1 VLENEKI
8 DDDYS
13 DQRIHLSRR
22 PHDVSSAWIVA
33 AFLGLGLVL
42 AFGAVSLPVGEVAP
56 KTVAASG
63 SNDSAALAEQI
74 GMSPERAR

>member
-1 VLENEKI
+1 MLENAKI
-8 DDDYS
+8 DDD
-13 DQRIHLSRR
+13 RRNHLARQ

-42 AFGAVSLPVGEVAP
+42 AFGAGSLPVGEKVP

-63 SNDSAALAEQI
+63 SNDAPLAEQI
-74 GMSPERAR
+74 GMLPARAR

>member
-1 VLENEKI
+1 MLENEKI
-8 DDDYS
+8 DDDYG
-13 DQRIHLSRR
+13 DRRIHLARQ

-42 AFGAVSLPVGEVAP
+42 AFGAGSLPAGEDVP

-63 SNDSAALAEQI
+63 STDSAPLAEQI
-74 GMSPERAR
+74 GMLPERAR

>member
-1 VLENEKI
+1 MLENEKN
-8 DDDYS
+8 DDDYG
-13 DQRIHLSRR
+13 DRRIHLARQ

-42 AFGAVSLPVGEVAP
+42 AFGAVSLPVGEKVP

-63 SNDSAALAEQI
+63 SKDAAPLAEQI
-74 GMSPERAR
+74 GMLPERAR